1 MTPYVAPR
9 YDVIDARGK
18 VACRVHR
25 PEEDDPKVTV
35 ISNGDPEP
43 EEIGVYI
50 GTDEIPALI
59 DALRRIYRDCKRD
72 LPQYERDMA
81 AMDAARRNP
90 NV

>member
-9 YDVIDARGK
+9 YDVVDSRGK

-25 PEEDDPKVTV
+25 SEDDDPRVTAVSTADEEDAVFIDTE
-35 ISNGDPEP
+35 N
-43 EEIGVYI
+43 
-50 GTDEIPALI
+50 IPALI